1 MGFGIGNQHHN
12 ARLNPPLVRQIRAWR
27 REGVTYTEIAARL
40 DHRVTTSTLQF
51 AATGRTWRHVTE
63 ATDGGA

>member
-12 ARLNPPLVRQIRAWR
+12 ARLNPDLVRQIRAWR
-27 REGVTYTEIAARL
+27 RQGVTYAKIAEL
-40 DHRVTTSTLQF
+40 VDYRVTTSTLQW

-63 ATDGGA
+63 TTDGGT